1 MDKPFSMIYEE
12 FKQKM
17 ADIINNSGL
26 PPSVIESVLKN
37 YLNEVNNIA
46 KNQYQIDKAEYEKF
60 LLKDI
65 CEEEITDIN

>member
-17 ADIINNSGL
+17 EDIINNSGL

-37 YLNEVNNIA
+37 YLNEVTNIA